1 MAYSISYYYDPDDF
15 EIKIEEVDTLSE
27 KAEIQKNIRF
37 STISAQ
43 LLPDPDWCKSFMG
56 KRSNR
61 RRRLVCRNGYYLA
74 VHPNG
79 TVKGTRCKS
88 DPYSKYIMIA
98 DNNVL
103 IYTIIAIA
111 VSSLSLS
118 HIETIVSGLRLL
130 HVIVYIITCI
140 GDNHAKFCG
149 YNP

>member
-56 KRSNR
+56 KRSSR
-61 RRRLVCRNGYYLA
+61 RRRLICRNGYYLA

-88 DPYSKYIMIA
+88 DPYSKYTTIA

-103 IYTIIAIA
+103 IHSIISRDTCNSTVTAFIQ
-111 VSSLSLS
+111 
-118 HIETIVSGLRLL
+118 RLL
-130 HVIVYIITCI
+130 CL
-140 GDNHAKFCG
+140 A
-149 YNP
+149 

>member
-43 LLPDPDWCKSFMG
+43 LLPDPDWCNSFMG
-56 KRSNR
+56 KRSSR
-61 RRRLVCRNGYYLA
+61 RRRLICRNGYYLA

-79 TVKGTRCKS
+79 TVKGTLCKN
-88 DPYSKYIMIA
+88 DPYSKYTTIA

-103 IYTIIAIA
+103 IHTIIGVYIFIV
-111 VSSLSLS
+111 VSYGDYCVWFKLLPVYIMLS
-118 HIETIVSGLRLL
+118 H
-130 HVIVYIITCI
+130 
-140 GDNHAKFCG
+140 
-149 YNP
+149 

>member
-1 MAYSISYYYDPDDF
+1 MWQEQYVLFELVANLSLLFQNLQRMAYSISYYYDPDDF

-56 KRSNR
+56 KRSSR
-61 RRRLVCRNGYYLA
+61 RRRLICRNGYYLA

-79 TVKGTRCKS
+79 TVKGTLCKS
-88 DPYSKYIMIA
+88 DPYSKYMTIA

-103 IYTIIAIA
+103 IYTIIR
-111 VSSLSLS
+111 V
-118 HIETIVSGLRLL
+118 
-130 HVIVYIITCI
+130 CI
-140 GDNHAKFCG
+140 
-149 YNP
+149 